1 LFAKSKQP
9 LLFII
14 KYDIISINTKK
25 EGVKL
30 NTELISLFIDKV
42 GRKPNDRDMSTLTSL
57 KATMSEE
64 RIIEL
69 ILFWTETKE
78 KELTSFA
85 IIPYLKEEYELYLE
99 NIDIIKRRMEKQNNK
114 ETPVKKIIR
123 QKQCKVVPKI
133 NLEDLE
139 NE

>member
-1 LFAKSKQP
+1 

>member
-1 LFAKSKQP
+1 MNS
-9 LLFII
+9 
-14 KYDIISINTKK
+14 
-25 EGVKL
+25 
-30 NTELISLFIDKV
+30 ELINLFIDKV
-42 GRKPNDRDMSTLTSL
+42 GRKPNDRDMSTLAGL
-57 KATMSEE
+57 KTTMTEE

-69 ILFWTETKE
+69 IIFWTETKE
-78 KELTSFA
+78 NELTSFA

-99 NIDIIKRRMEKQNNK
+99 NIDVIKRRIEKQNNK
-114 ETPVKKIIR
+114 EIPVKKIVR

>member
-1 LFAKSKQP
+1 M
-9 LLFII
+9 LFII

>member
-1 LFAKSKQP
+1 

-25 EGVKL
+25 EGINL
-30 NTELISLFIDKV
+30 NSELINLFIDKV